1 MGRKGKPHAVLVGLY
16 IYVATMENSMEVP
29 QKMKNEAIIWP
40 SNWILSKENKN
51 TIKKKCTWMI
61 ISIIYNSLDMEWI
74 KKMYTMEYYSAIK
87 NNELLPFA
95 TTVWIDLQGIMLS
108 QICETE

>member
-1 MGRKGKPHAVLVGLY
+1 
-16 IYVATMENSMEVP
+16 
-29 QKMKNEAIIWP
+29 
-40 SNWILSKENKN
+40 
-51 TIKKKCTWMI
+51 MI

-74 KKMYTMEYYSAIK
+74 KKMYTMEYYPAIK